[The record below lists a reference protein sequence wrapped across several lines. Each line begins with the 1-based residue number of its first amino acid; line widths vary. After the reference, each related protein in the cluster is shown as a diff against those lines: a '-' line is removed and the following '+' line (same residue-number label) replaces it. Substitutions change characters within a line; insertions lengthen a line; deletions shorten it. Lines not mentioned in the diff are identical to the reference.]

1 MTEVRVNGV
10 RLYYEEHGEGETILC
25 VHGSASSAMVW
36 TAAAEELSRLGRVV
50 LYDRRGC
57 TRTVVVPGGHLVDP
71 AAPAVTE
78 FVEEVLRG

>member
-1 MTEVRVNGV
+1 VTEVRVNGV

-71 AAPAVTE
+71 AASAVTE